1 MPRSSHEVAISCR
14 VSSPR
19 SVASHRLNA
28 SSSSLAPLR
37 GFDPEVF
44 RVGHSGGP
52 KSTGNPLV
60 KLCSPS
66 ECYQL
71 APLPT
76 ALAWAT
82 PSMGFG
88 FPAASSVLG
97 VYCSGF
103 ASPGTFRLQVFST
116 SYRLTP
122 PRTLRVCFTPL
133 TLLGFHPSETSPR
146 NEPSAS
152 SVTRYPLGIA
162 FLTNRCPRNLDSQA
176 PSTST

>member
-1 MPRSSHEVAISCR
+1 
-14 VSSPR
+14 
-19 SVASHRLNA
+19 
-28 SSSSLAPLR
+28 
-37 GFDPEVF
+37 
-44 RVGHSGGP
+44 
-52 KSTGNPLV
+52 
-60 KLCSPS
+60 
-66 ECYQL
+66 
-71 APLPT
+71 
-76 ALAWAT
+76 
-82 PSMGFG
+82 MGFG

-133 TLLGFHPSETSPR
+133 TLLGFHPSEPSPR